1 MGGGT
6 EFASKDP
13 EAYSNFDTAPETV
26 TLGLEEYN
34 QVSIWQKNNA
44 SDSFKFLT
52 FKKLGFGELCEHP
65 DC

>member
-6 EFASKDP
+6 EFASKDL

-34 QVSIWQKNNA
+34 QVSIWHLLAIICFTWQFV
-44 SDSFKFLT
+44 SMYLLLLVQIFSL
-52 FKKLGFGELCEHP
+52 
-65 DC
+65 